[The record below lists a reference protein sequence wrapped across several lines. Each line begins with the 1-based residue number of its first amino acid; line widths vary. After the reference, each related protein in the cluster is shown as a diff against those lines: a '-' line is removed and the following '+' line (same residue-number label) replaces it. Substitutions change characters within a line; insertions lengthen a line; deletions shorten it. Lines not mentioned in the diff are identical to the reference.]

1 MSGLQPGVNLV
12 MPMAGRGS
20 RFAAQGIPEP
30 KPLIDL
36 GGHPFFWWAT
46 ESVRRQVPVARL
58 IFVILEEHIA
68 AWSLDRRILDLYPTA
83 EILAIPEVTSGSAET
98 AALAAAKLA
107 SDAPLLVNDCDHAFL
122 ASALSE
128 AIAQLRN
135 GTAAGTLVT
144 FRSESPNYSYLQLS
158 SEGAIT
164 GTVEK
169 QVASPYAIAGCY
181 LFQSPALYLEQ
192 YETYRRNCPYP
203 ELFISGIYNQMI
215 QSHLPLTKLVLDD
228 HFAFGTPTEYAN
240 VQARLLA
247 RLSDWT

>member
-1 MSGLQPGVNLV
+1 MSGVNLV

-20 RFAAQGIPEP
+20 RFATKGIPEP

-46 ESVRRQVPVARL
+46 ESVRRQIPISRV
-58 IFVILEEHIA
+58 IFVILEEHA
-68 AWSLDRRILDLYPTA
+68 RDWSLDRRILALYPTA

-98 AALAAAKLA
+98 AALAAARLD
-107 SDAPLLVNDCDHAFL
+107 SNAPLLINDCDHAFL
-122 ASALSE
+122 APTLPE
-128 AIAQLRN
+128 AIAELRA

-158 SEGAIT
+158 SEGTIT

-181 LFQSPALYLEQ
+181 LFRTSALFLQQ
-192 YETYRRNCPYP
+192 YEAYRQNCPYP
-203 ELFISGIYNQMI
+203 ELFISGIYNQMLG
-215 QSHLPLTKLVLDD
+215 QHLPVTKLVLGD

-240 VQARLLA
+240 VQARLLDS
-247 RLSDWT
+247 LSDWS